1 MKRLTLCAALALML
15 GAGITAA
22 QDPLPRAEPA
32 DVGMT
37 ESGLTGLAASMRG
50 LVDDGRRAGVV
61 WGVVKD
67 GKLVQL
73 EAYGQRNV
81 EAGLPM
87 ETDTVFRIYSQS
99 RAVTGAAILTLVDDG
114 SMALDDPVANYLPE
128 IAGMQVIA
136 ELRRDQVVRTVP
148 QDPPMTI
155 RHLFNYTA
163 GLGYAR
169 SWPAGAGIEQREI
182 LSLDHTLEDMID
194 LLSTYPLLA
203 QPGEKWIYGFHSDV
217 LGALA
222 ERVSGHDLNDFLARR
237 LFGPLGMDDT
247 GFRVLRGSND
257 RLAVVYG
264 PDDSGALEPR
274 SAPPS
279 SSYTEPGKFFS
290 AGGGLVS
297 TVPDYLRFGQMI
309 LNGGELDGERILEA
323 GTVAEMGANALGP
336 AQGTVSFADGFV
348 PPRPFAGYGWGLAIG
363 VRLADGVH
371 TVPGSPGDLVWGG
384 LANTTYFIDPVE
396 NIVAVAMTQYLGP
409 EADELVFRLREGV
422 YGALAVRSTESL
434 R

>member
-1 MKRLTLCAALALML
+1 MKRLTLHAALAFLL
-15 GAGITAA
+15 CAEIAAA
-22 QDPLPRAEPA
+22 QDPLPRTQPV

-37 ESGLTGLAASMRG
+37 ESGLANLAASMRG
-50 LVDDGRRAGVV
+50 LVDNGRRAGVV

-114 SMALDDPVANYLPE
+114 SMTLDDPVANYLPE
-128 IAGMQVIA
+128 IADMQVIA
-136 ELRRDQVVRTVP
+136 ELLRTVP

-163 GLGYAR
+163 GLGYAA
-169 SWPAGAGIEQREI
+169 SWPAGVGIEQREV

-247 GFRVLRGSND
+247 GFWVRRGSND

-264 PDDSGALEPR
+264 PDDSGALQPR
-274 SAPPS
+274 SALPL
-279 SSYTEPGKFFS
+279 SSYTEPGIFFS
-290 AGGGLVS
+290 GGGGLVS

-309 LNGGELDGERILEA
+309 LNGGELDGERILKA
-323 GTVAEMGANALGP
+323 GTTAEMGTNALRP
-336 AQGTVSFADGFV
+336 EQGTVSFADGFV
-348 PPRPFAGYGWGLAIG
+348 PPKPFAGYGWGLAIG

-384 LANTTYFIDPVE
+384 LANTTYFLDPVE
-396 NIVAVAMTQYLGP
+396 NIVAVAMTQYLGAD
-409 EADELVFRLREGV
+409 ADELVFRLREGV
-422 YGALAVRSTESL
+422 YGALAH
-434 R
+434 

>member
-1 MKRLTLCAALALML
+1 MKRMTLCAALALML

-22 QDPLPRAEPA
+22 QDPLPRAQPA

-37 ESGLTGLAASMRG
+37 ESGLASLAASMRG

-87 ETDTVFRIYSQS
+87 ETDTAFRIYSQS

-155 RHLFNYTA
+155 RHLFNYTS
-163 GLGYAR
+163 GLGYAAG
-169 SWPAGAGIEQREI
+169 WPAGAGIEQREI
-182 LSLDHTLEDMID
+182 LSLDHTLDDMID

-203 QPGEKWIYGFHSDV
+203 QPGEKWIYGYHSDV

-222 ERVSGHDLNDFLARR
+222 ERVSGRDLNDFLARR
-237 LFGPLGMDDT
+237 LFTPLGMDDT

-264 PDDSGALEPR
+264 PDDSGALKPR

-309 LNGGELDGERILEA
+309 LNGGELDGERILKA

-336 AQGTVSFADGFV
+336 AQGTISFAEGFV

-384 LANTTYFIDPVE
+384 LANTTFFLDPVE

-409 EADELVFRLREGV
+409 DSDELVFRLREGV
-422 YGALAVRSTESL
+422 YGALAD
-434 R
+434 

>member
-1 MKRLTLCAALALML
+1 MKRLTLCAVLACALSTESAL
-15 GAGITAA
+15 A

-32 DVGMT
+32 AVGMT
-37 ESGLTGLAASMRG
+37 ESGLSALAASMRG
-50 LVDDGRRAGVV
+50 LVDDGLRAGVV

-87 ETDTVFRIYSQS
+87 ETDTVFRLYSQT

-114 SMALDDPVANYLPE
+114 AMALDDPVANYLPE
-128 IAGMQVIA
+128 IAAMPVIA

-148 QDPPMTI
+148 QDQPMTI
-155 RHLFNYTA
+155 RHLFNYTS
-163 GLGYAR
+163 GLGYAT
-169 SWPAGAGIEQREI
+169 SWPASVGIEQREI

-194 LLSTYPLLA
+194 KLSRYPLLA
-203 QPGEKWIYGFHSDV
+203 QPGEKWIYGYHSDV

-222 ERVSGHDLNDFLARR
+222 EQVSGRDLDDFLDCR
-237 LFGPLGMDDT
+237 LFRPLGMDDT
-247 GFRVLRGSND
+247 GYWVRRGSND

-264 PDDSGALEPR
+264 PDDSGALQPR
-274 SAPPS
+274 PAPPS
-279 SSYTEPGKFFS
+279 SGYTEPGIFFS
-290 AGGGLVS
+290 GGGGLVS

-309 LNGGELDGERILEA
+309 LNGGELDGERILKA
-323 GTVAEMGANALGP
+323 GTVAVMGTNALGP
-336 AQGTVSFADGFV
+336 KQSTVSFGDGFV
-348 PPRPFAGYGWGLAIG
+348 PPKPFSGYGWGLAIG
-363 VRLADGVH
+363 VRLADAVH

-384 LANTTYFIDPVE
+384 LANTTYFFDPVE

-409 EADELVFRLREGV
+409 NADELVFRLREGV
-422 YGALAVRSTESL
+422 YGALAD
-434 R
+434 

>member
-1 MKRLTLCAALALML
+1 MIRTLCAAVLVAF
-15 GAGITAA
+15 GVTTPAVA

-37 ESGLTGLAASMRG
+37 VEGLSALASSMRG
-50 LVDDGRRAGVV
+50 LVDEGLRAGVV

-81 EAGLPM
+81 AEGLPM
-87 ETDTVFRIYSQS
+87 ETDTVFRLYSQS

-114 SMALDDPVANYLPE
+114 DLHLDAPVANYLPA
-128 IAGMQVIA
+128 IADMPVISEMRRDEVIA
-136 ELRRDQVVRTVP
+136 TVP
-148 QDPPMTI
+148 QSPPMTV

-169 SWPAGAGIEQREI
+169 DWPAAFGMDQRDI
-182 LSLDHTLEDMID
+182 LALDGNLDDMIAK
-194 LLSTYPLLA
+194 LTRYPLLA
-203 QPGEKWIYGFHSDV
+203 QPGSKWIYGFHSDV
-217 LGALA
+217 LGAVA
-222 ERVSGHDLNDFLARR
+222 EQVSGRKLNDFLDRR
-237 LFGPLGMDDT
+237 LFKPLDMKDT
-247 GFRVLRGSND
+247 GFWVRRGSND

-264 PDDSGALEPR
+264 PGDGGALTERP
-274 SAPPS
+274 APAS
-279 SSYTEPGKFFS
+279 SSYTEPGPMFS

-309 LNGGELDGERILEA
+309 LNGGELDGARILKA
-323 GTVAEMGANALGP
+323 GTVAEMGTNAIGP
-336 AQGTVSFADGFV
+336 TQGTVSFGDGLN

-363 VRLADGVH
+363 VRLADGIH

-384 LANTTYFIDPVE
+384 LANTTYLIDPVE

-409 EADELVFRLREGV
+409 NADELVFRLREGV
-422 YGALAVRSTESL
+422 YGALAK
-434 R
+434 

>member
-15 GAGITAA
+15 GAGIAVA
-22 QDPLPRAEPA
+22 QDPLPRVQPA

-37 ESGLTGLAASMRG
+37 ESGLASLAASMRG
-50 LVDDGRRAGVV
+50 LVDDGRRAGIV

-73 EAYGQRNV
+73 EAYGQRSV

-87 ETDTVFRIYSQS
+87 ETDTVFRLYSQS

-114 SMALDDPVANYLPE
+114 SMALDDPVASYLPE

-163 GLGYAR
+163 GLGYAAA
-169 SWPAGAGIEQREI
+169 WPAGVGIEQREI

-264 PDDSGALEPR
+264 PDDSGALKPL

-297 TVPDYLRFGQMI
+297 TVPDYLRFSQMI
-309 LNGGELDGERILEA
+309 LNGGELDGERILKA
-323 GTVAEMGANALGP
+323 GTVTEMGTNALEP

-409 EADELVFRLREGV
+409 DADELVFRLREGV
-422 YGALAVRSTESL
+422 YGALAARSTESL